1 MCPAVLRDSRCVV
14 GLPVD
19 IIPFGILN
27 CATIDDLPSPNT
39 LYTLNASEF
48 LELVRMREVYGR
60 PWCILSF
67 FYSPNC
73 VFSAK
78 MAESFYRVAP
88 LFPKLRIVAI
98 DVSIREKHTES
109 LISQYGIASTPVIA
123 LWESGIPRYRLYDD
137 YSNLNSLT
145 RIIETQSDLRRKKHF
160 VDETPVSVS
169 RNGIFK
175 IDVNP
180 DSIATNINDYS
191 HSSFQREMEQFLQR
205 FYYLNDNPGFDWC
218 FFAASLTL
226 LISITYF
233 IFTSP
238 KAYDLIHRRLVRRFI
253 L

>member
-1 MCPAVLRDSRCVV
+1 ML
-14 GLPVD
+14 L
-19 IIPFGILN
+19 
-27 CATIDDLPSPNT
+27 
-39 LYTLNASEF
+39 
-48 LELVRMREVYGR
+48 
-60 PWCILSF
+60 
-67 FYSPNC
+67 
-73 VFSAK
+73 
-78 MAESFYRVAP
+78 
-88 LFPKLRIVAI
+88 
-98 DVSIREKHTES
+98 
-109 LISQYGIASTPVIA
+109 
-123 LWESGIPRYRLYDD
+123 RYRLYDD

-205 FYYLNDNPGFDWC
+205 FYYLNDNPGFDWYLQMLKNYQRCKNFRC